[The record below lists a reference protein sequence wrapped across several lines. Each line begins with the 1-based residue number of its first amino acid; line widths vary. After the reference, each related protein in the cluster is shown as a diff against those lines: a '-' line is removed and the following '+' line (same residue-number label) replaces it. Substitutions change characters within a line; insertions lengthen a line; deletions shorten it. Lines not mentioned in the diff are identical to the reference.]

1 MRIRKLIDDFFKLES
16 ELFVTKQ
23 VNSLLSNRLVNMER
37 QCKANAQYSRRECM
51 GIIGIPSE
59 VEADV
64 LEENVVNFFEKLSC
78 KIPSNCTKA
87 CHRISK
93 KSATV
98 IIKFSQR
105 NS

>member
-1 MRIRKLIDDFFKLES
+1 MGVICIPRE
-16 ELFVTKQ
+16 V
-23 VNSLLSNRLVNMER
+23 
-37 QCKANAQYSRRECM
+37 KAD
-51 GIIGIPSE
+51 I
-59 VEADV
+59 
-64 LEENVVNFFEKLSC
+64 LEENVVNFFEKLGC

-105 NS
+105 NSWQKCLAVKNDLLKIEMKDVDLPGQDKRFINKSFSPYFKVLWS